1 MMAEIEKKWA
11 ACIVYYQDQESLSNL
26 LDSLQSQSLKPT
38 AVFIADNNS
47 NQSPVL
53 GNFSFPVTITKLTEN
68 KGFAA
73 GANTAIRNAIK
84 DNFEYLMLLSQDV
97 LLSSDSA
104 EKLIK
109 QQLISKGI
117 TFPTM
122 MNRNTN
128 KVFSKG
134 GVVNKFWGSIT
145 LSTNK
150 SLSDPDWADG
160 SCLFFSKEVF
170 EKVNGLFEKFFM
182 YFEDV
187 DFCLRAKK
195 SGFRINHVDTLVSQT
210 PKGPNPFLRSKNS
223 VMLARRTGSLLLKS
237 SVTKR
242 NLFGAG
248 LLLARFKPREA
259 ANRVKG
265 IIQGWVA
272 EIE

>member
-1 MMAEIEKKWA
+1 MMAEIEQKWA
-11 ACIVYYQDQESLSNL
+11 ACIVYYQDQESLGNL

-84 DNFEYLMLLSQDV
+84 DDFESLMLLSQDV
-97 LLSSDSA
+97 LLSNDSA
-104 EKLIK
+104 EKLLN
-109 QQLISKGI
+109 QQLITKGI

-150 SLSDPDWADG
+150 SLSDADWADG

-195 SGFRINHVDTLVSQT
+195 SGFSINHVDTLVSQT
-210 PKGPNPFLRSKNS
+210 PNGPNPLLRSKNS
-223 VMLARRTGSLLLKS
+223 VMLARRTGSILFKS

>member
-11 ACIVYYQDQESLSNL
+11 ACIVYYQDQVSLSNL

-47 NQSPVL
+47 NQSPVI
-53 GNFSFPVTITKLTEN
+53 GKFSFPVTVTMLTEN
-68 KGFAA
+68 RGFAA

-84 DNFEYLMLLSQDV
+84 DDFEFLMLLSQDV
-97 LLSSDSA
+97 LLSNDSA
-104 EKLIK
+104 EKLIS
-109 QQLISKGI
+109 QQLLTKGI

-122 MNRNTN
+122 INRNTN

-134 GVVNKFWGSIT
+134 GVVNKFLGSIT
-145 LSTNK
+145 LSSNK
-150 SLSDPDWADG
+150 SLTDADWADG
-160 SCLFFSKEVF
+160 SCLVFSKEVF
-170 EKVNGLFEKFFM
+170 EKDNGLFEKFFM

-187 DFCLRAKK
+187 DFCLRTKK
-195 SGFRINHVDTLVSQT
+195 SGFSINHVDTLVSQT
-210 PKGPNPFLRSKNS
+210 PKGPNPLLRSKNS
-223 VMLARRTGSLLLKS
+223 VMLARRTGSILFKS

-242 NLFGAG
+242 NLLGAG

-259 ANRVKG
+259 ANRLKG

>member
-11 ACIVYYQDQESLSNL
+11 ACIVYYQDQESLGNL
-26 LDSLQSQSLKPT
+26 LDSLHSQSLKPA

-53 GNFSFPVTITKLTEN
+53 GNFSFPVTVTKLTEN

-73 GANTAIRNAIK
+73 GANTALRNAIK
-84 DNFEYLMLLSQDV
+84 DDFEYLMLLSQDV

-104 EKLIK
+104 EKLIN
-109 QQLISKGI
+109 QQLITKGI

-122 MNRNTN
+122 INRNTN

-145 LSTNK
+145 LSTQK
-150 SLSDPDWADG
+150 PLSDPDWADG

-223 VMLARRTGSLLLKS
+223 VILARRTGSILFKS

-248 LLLARFKPREA
+248 LLLARFKPQEA

>member
-26 LDSLQSQSLKPT
+26 LESLQSQSLKPT

-53 GNFSFPVTITKLTEN
+53 GKFSFPVTVTKLTEN

-84 DNFEYLMLLSQDV
+84 DDFESLMLLSQDV
-97 LLSSDSA
+97 LLSNDSA
-104 EKLIK
+104 EKLIN
-109 QQLISKGI
+109 QQLITKGI

-145 LSTNK
+145 LSTK
-150 SLSDPDWADG
+150 KPLSNPDWADG
-160 SCLFFSKEVF
+160 SCLVFSKEVF

-210 PKGPNPFLRSKNS
+210 PKGPNAFLRSKNS
-223 VMLARRTGSLLLKS
+223 VILARRTGSILFKS

-248 LLLARFKPREA
+248 LLLARFKPQEA

>member
-11 ACIVYYQDQESLSNL
+11 ACIVYYQDQESLGNL

-84 DNFEYLMLLSQDV
+84 DDFESLMLLSQDV
-97 LLSSDSA
+97 LLSNDSA
-104 EKLIK
+104 EKLVN
-109 QQLISKGI
+109 QQLITKGI

-134 GVVNKFWGSIT
+134 GVVNKFLGSIT
-145 LSTNK
+145 LSTQD
-150 SLSDPDWADG
+150 SLLNPDWADG
-160 SCLFFSKEVF
+160 SCLFFDKEVF

-195 SGFRINHVDTLVSQT
+195 SGFRLNHVNTLVSQT
-210 PKGPNPFLRSKNS
+210 PKGPKPFLRSKNS
-223 VMLARRTGSLLLKS
+223 VILARRTGSILFKS

-259 ANRVKG
+259 ANRLKG

>member
-47 NQSPVL
+47 DQSPVL
-53 GNFSFPVTITKLTEN
+53 GNFSFPVIVTKLTEN

-73 GANTAIRNAIK
+73 GANTAVRKAIK
-84 DNFEYLMLLSQDV
+84 DDFEYLMLLSQDV

-104 EKLIK
+104 EKLLN
-109 QQLISKGI
+109 QQLITKGI

-134 GVVNKFWGSIT
+134 GVVNKFLGSIT

-195 SGFRINHVDTLVSQT
+195 SGFSINHVDTLVSQT
-210 PKGPNPFLRSKNS
+210 PKGPSPLLRSKNS
-223 VMLARRTGSLLLKS
+223 VMLVRRTGSILFKS

-242 NLFGAG
+242 NLLGAG

-259 ANRVKG
+259 ANRLKG

>member
-1 MMAEIEKKWA
+1 MAEIEKKWA

-26 LDSLQSQSLKPT
+26 LDSLQSQSLKPA

-53 GNFSFPVTITKLTEN
+53 GNFSFPVTVTKLTEN

-84 DNFEYLMLLSQDV
+84 EDFESIMLLSQDV
-97 LLSSDSA
+97 LLSIDSA
-104 EKLIK
+104 EKLINK
-109 QQLISKGI
+109 QLITKGI

-134 GVVNKFWGSIT
+134 GAVKKFWGSIT

-160 SCLFFSKEVF
+160 SCLFFSKGVF

-195 SGFRINHVDTLVSQT
+195 SGFSINHVDTLVSQT
-210 PKGPNPFLRSKNS
+210 PKGPSPFLRSKNS
-223 VMLARRTGSLLLKS
+223 VILARRTGSILLKS

-242 NLFGAG
+242 NLIGAG
-248 LLLARFKPREA
+248 LLLARFKPQEA

>member
-11 ACIVYYQDQESLSNL
+11 ACIVYYQDQESLENL
-26 LDSLQSQSLKPT
+26 LGSLQSQSLKPT

-68 KGFAA
+68 RGFAA

-84 DNFEYLMLLSQDV
+84 DDFEYLMLLSQDV

-104 EKLIK
+104 EKLIN
-109 QQLISKGI
+109 QQLITKGI

-145 LSTNK
+145 LSTK
-150 SLSDPDWADG
+150 KPLSDPDWADG

-210 PKGPNPFLRSKNS
+210 PKGPNPLLRSKNS
-223 VMLARRTGSLLLKS
+223 VMLARRTGSILFKS

-242 NLFGAG
+242 NLLGAG

-259 ANRVKG
+259 ANRLKG

>member
-1 MMAEIEKKWA
+1 MMAEIEKIWA
-11 ACIVYYQDQESLSNL
+11 ACIVYYQDQESLGNL
-26 LDSLQSQSLKPT
+26 LDSLQSQSLKPN
-38 AVFIADNNS
+38 AIFIADNNS
-47 NQSPVL
+47 SQSPVL
-53 GNFSFPVTITKLTEN
+53 GNFSFPVTIIKLTEN
-68 KGFAA
+68 RGFAA

-84 DNFEYLMLLSQDV
+84 DDFEYLMLLSQDV

-104 EKLIK
+104 EKLIN
-109 QQLISKGI
+109 QQLITKGI

-134 GVVNKFWGSIT
+134 GVVNKFWGSVT

-150 SLSDPDWADG
+150 PLYDPDWADG
-160 SCLFFSKEVF
+160 SCLVFSKEVF

-210 PKGPNPFLRSKNS
+210 PKGPNPLLRSKNS
-223 VMLARRTGSLLLKS
+223 VMLARRTGSILLKS

-242 NLFGAG
+242 NLLGAG

-259 ANRVKG
+259 ANRVRG

>member
-1 MMAEIEKKWA
+1 MNEVRPKWA

-26 LDSLQSQSLKPT
+26 LDSLQSQSLKPS
-38 AVFIADNNS
+38 AVFISDNNS
-47 NQSPVL
+47 SRSPEL
-53 GNFSFPVTITKLTEN
+53 GNYLFPVTITKLTEN
-68 KGFAA
+68 KGFAG

-84 DNFEYLMLLSQDV
+84 DNFESLMLLSQDV
-97 LLSSDSA
+97 ILSSDSA
-104 EKLIK
+104 EKLIDK
-109 QQLISKGI
+109 QLFSKGI

-128 KVFSKG
+128 QVFSKG
-134 GVVNKFWGSIT
+134 GLVNKFTGSIK
-145 LSTNK
+145 LSNNK
-150 SLSDPDWADG
+150 PVSDPDWADG
-160 SCLFFSKEVF
+160 SCLVFDKEVF

-195 SGFRINHVDTLVSQT
+195 NGFRITHVDTLVSQT
-210 PKGPNPFLRSKNS
+210 PKGPSTFLRSKNS
-223 VMLARRTGSLLLKS
+223 VMLARRTGSFLLKT

-248 LLLARFKPREA
+248 ILFARFRFRDSI
-259 ANRVKG
+259 NRVKG
-265 IIQGWVA
+265 IFQGWVA

>member
-53 GNFSFPVTITKLTEN
+53 GNFSFPVTITKLPEN
-68 KGFAA
+68 RGFAA

-84 DNFEYLMLLSQDV
+84 DDFEYLMLLSQDV
-97 LLSSDSA
+97 LLSNDSA

-109 QQLISKGI
+109 QQLITKGI

-145 LSTNK
+145 LSNTK
-150 SLSDPDWADG
+150 PLSDPDWADG
-160 SCLFFSKEVF
+160 SCLVFSKEVF
-170 EKVNGLFEKFFM
+170 QKVGGLFEKFFM

-195 SGFRINHVDTLVSQT
+195 SGFSINHVDTSVSQT
-210 PKGPNPFLRSKNS
+210 PKGPNPLLRSKNS
-223 VMLARRTGSLLLKS
+223 VMLARRTGSILFKS

-242 NLFGAG
+242 NLLGAG

-259 ANRVKG
+259 ANRLKG

>member
-11 ACIVYYQDQESLSNL
+11 ACIVYYQDQESLGNL

-47 NQSPVL
+47 NQSPVI
-53 GNFSFPVTITKLTEN
+53 GKFSFPVTVTKLTEN
-68 KGFAA
+68 RGFAA

-84 DNFEYLMLLSQDV
+84 DDFEYLMLLSQDV
-97 LLSSDSA
+97 LLSNESA
-104 EKLIK
+104 EKLIN
-109 QQLISKGI
+109 QQLITKGI

-145 LSTNK
+145 LSNTEP
-150 SLSDPDWADG
+150 LSDPDWADG
-160 SCLFFSKEVF
+160 SCLVFSKEVF

-195 SGFRINHVDTLVSQT
+195 SGFSINHVDTLVSQT

-223 VMLARRTGSLLLKS
+223 VMLARRTGSILLKS

-259 ANRVKG
+259 ANRLKG

>member
-11 ACIVYYQDQESLSNL
+11 ACIVYYQDQEALGNL
-26 LDSLQSQSLKPT
+26 LDSLQSQSLKPA

-84 DNFEYLMLLSQDV
+84 DDFESLMLLSQDV
-97 LLSSDSA
+97 LLSNDSA
-104 EKLIK
+104 EKLIN
-109 QQLISKGI
+109 QQLITKGI
-117 TFPTM
+117 MFPTM

-134 GVVNKFWGSIT
+134 GVVNKFFGSIT
-145 LSTNK
+145 LSNTK
-150 SLSDPDWADG
+150 PLSDPDWADG
-160 SCLFFSKEVF
+160 SCLVFSKEVF
-170 EKVNGLFEKFFM
+170 QKVGGLFEEFFM

-223 VMLARRTGSLLLKS
+223 VMLARRTGSILLKS

-259 ANRVKG
+259 AMRVKG

>member
-1 MMAEIEKKWA
+1 MNEVRPKWA

-26 LDSLQSQSLKPT
+26 LDSLQTQTLKPS
-38 AVFIADNNS
+38 AVYVADNNS
-47 NQSPVL
+47 NNIPSL
-53 GNFSFPVTITKLTEN
+53 GNYPFPVSITKLTEN
-68 KGFAA
+68 KGFAG

-84 DNFEYLMLLSQDV
+84 DNFEVLMLLSQDV
-97 LLSSDSA
+97 IRLSDSA
-104 EKLIK
+104 EKLIDK
-109 QQLISKGI
+109 QLVSKGI

-134 GVVNKFWGSIT
+134 GSINKFAGSIK
-145 LSTNK
+145 LSNNK
-150 SLSDPDWADG
+150 PISDPDWADG
-160 SCLFFSKEVF
+160 SCLVFDKEVF

-195 SGFRINHVDTLVSQT
+195 NGFRITHVDTLVSQT
-210 PKGPNPFLRSKNS
+210 PRGPSAFLRSKNS
-223 VMLARRTGSLLLKS
+223 VMLARRTGSFLFKT

-248 LLLARFKPREA
+248 LLIARCRFRESI
-259 ANRVKG
+259 NRVKG
-265 IIQGWVA
+265 IFQGWVA
-272 EIE
+272 DIE

>member
-1 MMAEIEKKWA
+1 MNEVRPKWA

-26 LDSLQSQSLKPT
+26 LDSLQSQSLKPS

-47 NQSPVL
+47 SRSSDL
-53 GNFSFPVTITKLTEN
+53 GNYPFPVTITKLTEN
-68 KGFAA
+68 KGFAG

-84 DNFEYLMLLSQDV
+84 DNFETIMLLSQDV
-97 LLSSDSA
+97 VLSNDSA
-104 EKLIK
+104 EKLINK
-109 QQLISKGI
+109 QLDSKGI

-134 GVVNKFWGSIT
+134 GSINKFTGSIK
-145 LSTNK
+145 LSNK
-150 SLSDPDWADG
+150 KPVSDPDWADG
-160 SCLFFSKEVF
+160 SCLVFDKEVF

-195 SGFRINHVDTLVSQT
+195 SGFRITYVDTLVSQT
-210 PKGPNPFLRSKNS
+210 PKGPSAFLRSKNS
-223 VMLARRTGSLLLKS
+223 VMLARRTGSFFFKM

-242 NLFGAG
+242 NIFGAG
-248 LLLARFKPREA
+248 LLLARFRFRESI
-259 ANRVKG
+259 NRVKG
-265 IIQGWVA
+265 IFQGWVA